1 MIRWKFQNNWKND
14 SCSVHY
20 YEIQRIFS
28 KSNLWMAIDLVFQH
42 LIFHENYPPFV
53 QYIIVSSQLWLCK
66 FCTISS
72 NLDIAMVFIRTLLIW
87 LKRRHSSKSKL
98 NSSSSIYG
106 FDKFFYSINS
116 NQCNQLNQSKF
127 LYVGI
132 SPILFILV
140 MK

>member
-20 YEIQRIFS
+20 YEIQRSFS

-42 LIFHENYPPFV
+42 FNFSRKLSSFCSV
-53 QYIIVSSQLWLCK
+53 IVSSQLWLCK

-87 LKRRHSSKSKL
+87 LRRRHSSKSKL
-98 NSSSSIYG
+98 NSSSSVYG
-106 FDKFFYSINS
+106 FDEFFIQSI
-116 NQCNQLNQSKF
+116 
-127 LYVGI
+127 VI
-132 SPILFILV
+132 SVTNCIKNLLAFP
-140 MK
+140 